1 MIYVYKQPNTAAEA
15 QIELDKLAKEA
26 TIVMM
31 PDNFKR
37 LSQRRNKLNARYD
50 QLQLFANLEANKG
63 DAEWEA
69 IATRVGRDKE
79 ILIAVKQEIQATG
92 VQLY

>member
-1 MIYVYKQPNTAAEA
+1 MIYVYKQPDTADEA
-15 QIELDKLAKEA
+15 QTELDKLAKEA

-37 LSQRRNKLNARYD
+37 LGQRRNKLNARYD

-63 DAEWEA
+63 NADWEA
-69 IATRVGRDKE
+69 VATRVTRDKE
-79 ILIAVKQEIQATG
+79 ILVAVKQEMQSTGIQI
-92 VQLY
+92 Y